1 MAGNTSGCSRPN
13 FTPAAGIKSRGFW
26 ELFLALF
33 SLPETTPCPRIQL
46 VKALVQRVSRAQVTV
61 DDVVIGKI
69 SSGLVA
75 LIGIAAG
82 DEKPDTDYLVNKIIN
97 LRIFADADS
106 KFNLSLL
113 DVKGELLLISQFTLM
128 ADTRKGRR
136 PSFTDAAPPD
146 IAEAMFNDFV
156 EEAWKTGVKVETG
169 KFQAHMMV
177 ELINDGPVTIM
188 LDSSDRLRARG

>member
-1 MAGNTSGCSRPN
+1 M
-13 FTPAAGIKSRGFW
+13 
-26 ELFLALF
+26 
-33 SLPETTPCPRIQL
+33 
-46 VKALVQRVSRAQVTV
+46 KALVQRVKWAQVTV
-61 DDVVIGKI
+61 DGEVIGRI
-69 SSGLVA
+69 GGGLVA
-75 LIGIAAG
+75 LIGMAAG
-82 DEKPDTDYLVNKIIN
+82 DEKADTDYLVNKIVN

-146 IAEAMFNDFV
+146 VAEFMFNEFVAEAR
-156 EEAWKTGVKVETG
+156 KTGVKVETG
-169 KFQAHMMV
+169 KFQAHMLV
-177 ELINDGPVTIM
+177 ELVNDGPVTIM